1 MTQAYD
7 LLLDGE
13 IVRAI
18 IEVFTNIVGE
28 PFFYF
33 MCFAMLSALLYVG
46 TRNIAMPFVVGI
58 LYLGSLAGSHI
69 ADFATVGY
77 TYVPE
82 MLIPG
87 DFMSYVYLVFVLGL
101 TYIIYRA
108 ATS

>member
-33 MCFAMLSALLYVG
+33 MCFAMLSAVLYVG
-46 TRNIAMPFVVGI
+46 TRNVAMPLV
-58 LYLGSLAGSHI
+58 LGLLGLGALAGSHI
-69 ADFATVGY
+69 ADFARIGGAF
-77 TYVPE
+77 VPE
-82 MLIPG
+82 TLIPG
-87 DFMSYVYLVFVLGL
+87 EFMGYVYLVFVLGL
-101 TYIIYRA
+101 TYVVYRA

>member
-46 TRNIAMPFVVGI
+46 TRNIAMPLVVGL
-58 LYLGSLAGSHI
+58 LYLGSLGYSHI
-69 ADFATVGY
+69 ADFSLTAGGFLPDVL
-77 TYVPE
+77 VPGE
-82 MLIPG
+82 
-87 DFMSYVYLVFVLGL
+87 FMGYVYLVFVLGL